1 MPLED
6 FDPSAIAA
14 VQDLRARFPDT
25 PFLTLGQTV
34 LWDEPVK
41 AAFCRILEA
50 VAPDATMVAAVHDT
64 DYFAKLGHIESD
76 EKFALLP
83 HNDGTT
89 RGLWSAAGEI
99 SCLFGAETVPTR
111 AILAENGV
119 AFDRV
124 AKLYP
129 GGANALLNQETE
141 AWGWRA
147 LVHTEPHA
155 LIAAD
160 VKLRDIAPTLRAQL
174 QWAVG
179 ESLNILGEN
188 AQGENAARDVAD
200 KIAGWIDEYIEFDE
214 DGTLSDLYR
223 ALTPKLWAMVRGG
236 GACNL
241 QTGTSTEIFRFN
253 RQTHVLPRF
262 HFLELFLDPS
272 TRETARR
279 CYDDAVRGS
288 GIYTLNQFGDG
299 AVPFD
304 VVIRGRGRG
313 TLRLFEGSL
322 FIETE
327 EPITLCA
334 GCDCSSLAELAD
346 VLEAKFG
353 SDVAIV
359 GKAVALISMLAA
371 EFLFVF
377 HEKASGYTA
386 RTAMMNKCLRDA
398 GISLKL
404 HPMLRLEYQTWNA
417 LANVSA
423 EFHLPPHLATA
434 FGVQS
439 ISARDFAANWQ
450 AACENSD
457 ATRAALKACHAPRD
471 LMGYLAHSDAARWQK
486 ALQELDT
493 AKQVIQKVR
502 LNSGVLLEQIETLR
516 GAAREATQNAAQV
529 ERAKGDDWRQSVQPL
544 RQRLFDLKEN
554 GAARLNATTNLTK
567 EERAARANLEAEE
580 EREIE
585 RLRAEIAQRI
595 GERAHF
601 DIAIEAQRSQARDA
615 KSQALALTKQR
626 VAFERSDEAI
636 SAREAIA
643 RLQYDAELE
652 RLQRTRDALLAGQ
665 SLRLTNLRPT
675 AWWFPLV
682 SPDGTW
688 FRKLAQTAQA
698 RVEEL

>member
-1 MPLED
+1 MPIED
-6 FDPSAIAA
+6 FQPSAVAA
-14 VQDLRARFPDT
+14 VQELRARYPHS

-50 VAPDATMVAAVHDT
+50 VAPDATMVAAIHDT
-64 DYFAKLGHIESD
+64 DYFAKLGHIESA
-76 EKFALLP
+76 EKFVLLP
-83 HNDGTT
+83 HNDGST
-89 RGLWSAAGEI
+89 RGLWSAAGEL

-111 AILAENGV
+111 AALAEAGV

-124 AKLYP
+124 AKFYP
-129 GGANALLNQETE
+129 GGAGALLDEQTE

-179 ESLNILGEN
+179 ESLSILGKN
-188 AQGENAARDVAD
+188 APRDVAD

-241 QTGTSTEIFRFN
+241 QSGTSTEIFRFN
-253 RQTHVLPRF
+253 RQTQSLPRF
-262 HFLELFLDPS
+262 AFLDLFLNPK

-299 AVPFD
+299 AIPFD

-313 TLRLFEGSL
+313 TLRLHEGSL

-327 EPITLCA
+327 EPITLCT
-334 GCDCSSLAELAD
+334 GCDCASLEDLAG

-353 SDVAIV
+353 SDVAVV

-371 EFLFVF
+371 EYIFVF

-386 RTAMMNKCLRDA
+386 RTQAMNQCLRDA
-398 GISLKL
+398 GIEWNL
-404 HPMLRLEYQTWNA
+404 HPMLRLKYETWSA
-417 LANVSA
+417 LENVEAS
-423 EFHLPPHLATA
+423 FQLPPHLATA
-434 FGVQS
+434 FGTSQ
-439 ISARDFAANWQ
+439 ISARDFATHWKT
-450 AACENSD
+450 ACENSG

-471 LMGYLAHSDAARWQK
+471 LMGFLAHSDAARWQK
-486 ALQELDT
+486 ILQEYD
-493 AKQVIQKVR
+493 AARGAIQKVR

-516 GAAREATQNAAQV
+516 ESARQSTTNAATI
-529 ERAKGDDWRQSVQPL
+529 ERAKGDDWRASVQPL
-544 RQRLFDLKEN
+544 RCKLFDLKEN
-554 GAARLNATTNLTK
+554 AAARSSETTKLTK

-580 EREIE
+580 ETEE
-585 RLRAEIAQRI
+585 ENLRAQIAAQIKR
-595 GERAHF
+595 RAHF
-601 DIAIEAQRSQARDA
+601 DEEIEAQRSRARES
-615 KSQALALTKQR
+615 KSQARALTLQR
-626 VAFERSDEAI
+626 VSTEK
-636 SAREAIA
+636 SAEAIA
-643 RLQYDAELE
+643 ARETIARLEYEAELE

-688 FRKLAQTAQA
+688 FRALVSTTQA
-698 RVEEL
+698 RIEEL